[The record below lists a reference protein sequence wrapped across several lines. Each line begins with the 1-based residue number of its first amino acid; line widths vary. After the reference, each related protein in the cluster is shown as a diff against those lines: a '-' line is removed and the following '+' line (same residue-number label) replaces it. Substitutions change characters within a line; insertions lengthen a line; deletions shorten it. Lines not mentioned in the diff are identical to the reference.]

1 MRFLCFLC
9 FITTFYTDKTY
20 TTYCAVEV
28 DAPAEIS
35 DTIFQRFIHDFRS
48 SPDALFDWAF
58 YGVGA
63 QEDQEKNSF
72 LLEYTET
79 VYIPEEQYGRVTVDV
94 IIPGFTRFRNIRLE
108 GKVIDEQR
116 PVRFAPLPPLDSLT
130 PACVPD
136 FNRHFNIDVTYTG
149 QLLERGYGDIF
160 IIPVDSTHSVFF
172 MDVNFKYGWFFNI
185 FITKKVY
192 RNSVEWR
199 ANRYMH
205 NLKRVA
211 EELYAEQQGRRP
223 LRQPAPEPH
232 DSRPTP

>member
-1 MRFLCFLC
+1 MKILCFLC
-9 FITTFYTDKTY
+9 FITTFYANKTY
-20 TTYCAVEV
+20 TTYCGVEV
-28 DAPAEIS
+28 NTPAEVS
-35 DTIFQRFIHDFRS
+35 DTIFQRFIHDFQQ

-94 IIPGFTRFRNIRLE
+94 VIPGFTRFRNIRLE

-116 PVRFAPLPPLDSLT
+116 PVHYTPELIPDSLT
-130 PACVPD
+130 PDNIPD

-199 ANRYMH
+199 ANRYML

-211 EELYAEQQGRRP
+211 EELYAEQQHALP
-223 LRQPAPEPH
+223 QQQFQHDTLPAH
-232 DSRPTP
+232 